1 MLLVLFLVDYSPNS
15 SRGDGRSISIVCPF
29 FLFLLSNCADLLLLV
44 PCDGL
49 AFIVLFFFLDIV
61 TPKTPLLAGLAA
73 IDWLGTVTIVGGTV
87 TLLLGLEFGGVT
99 YPWSSATVVCLIIF
113 GPVILGLFFLNE
125 WKLAKYPLMPL
136 RLFKRRS
143 NIAALATCFVHGFV
157 FISGSYYLPLY
168 FQAVLGASPLL
179 SGVYLFPFVL
189 SLSFMSAAVGIFIRK
204 TGQYLPPIWF
214 GMAFMALGFGLF
226 INLPAEASWPRII
239 IYQIIAGLGVGP
251 NFQAPLIAL
260 QSLVLP
266 RDIAT
271 ATATFG
277 FTRQLAT
284 SISVVIGGVI
294 FQNGMQKRF
303 DTLAA
308 ASPDIARAFGGG
320 SVGANTAIVANLP
333 PAQKAVALEAYTQSL
348 QTMWIFYVVV
358 SIVGLAASLAI
369 GRQTLSKTH
378 EVTKTG
384 LDVQEQDRRERK
396 EEKRK
401 SKSAA
406 GILEEGGAGKKEVE
420 G

>member
-1 MLLVLFLVDYSPNS
+1 MGVLYQSFVPLASPY
-15 SRGDGRSISIVCPF
+15 RSKYT
-29 FLFLLSNCADLLLLV
+29 DLLLLV

-49 AFIVLFFFLDIV
+49 AFVVLFLFLDIV
-61 TPKTPLLAGLAA
+61 TPKTPLLSGLAA

-87 TLLLGLEFGGVT
+87 TLLIGLEFGGVT
-99 YPWSSATVVCLIIF
+99 YPWSSATVLCLIIF

-189 SLSFMSAAVGIFIRK
+189 SLSFVSAAVGVFIRK

-214 GMAFMALGFGLF
+214 GMAFMVLGFGLF
-226 INLPAEASWPRII
+226 INLPAETSWPRII
-239 IYQIIAGLGVGP
+239 IFQIIAGIGVGP

-308 ASPDIARAFGGG
+308 ASPDIAHAFGGG
-320 SVGANTAIVANLP
+320 SVGSNTAIVANLP
-333 PAQKAVALEAYTQSL
+333 PAQKVVAVQAYTQSL
-348 QTMWIFYVVV
+348 QTMWIFYVVISV
-358 SIVGLAASLAI
+358 VGLAASLAI
-369 GRQTLSKTH
+369 GRHTLSKTH

-384 LDVQEQDRRERK
+384 LDVQEQHRRDRK

-401 SKSAA
+401 SKNAESE
-406 GILEEGGAGKKEVE
+406 LEERGAGKKEVE
-420 G
+420 S